1 MKPAKRPCVDSPNV
15 VERLPGISVDNG
27 SAAVGEEA
35 AAVVALSPWG
45 GGGTNGGGRW
55 TAERSKSAD
64 DDSGRA
70 SRSWYAARRCRPL
83 TAADG

>member
-1 MKPAKRPCVDSPNV
+1 LKPAKRPCVDSPNV
-15 VERLPGISVDNG
+15 VSVDNG
-27 SAAVGEEA
+27 STAVGEEA
-35 AAVVALSPWG
+35 AAVVALSPW